1 MRRPINR
8 RRDTSFLQ
16 GGWGPSPVDNSGS
29 GDWTKNVIMHEERA
43 LATLSH
49 PSTDE
54 MQHMAGHADPRT
66 TRLCHCRQKNVMRN
80 IVEDVYMI

>member
-1 MRRPINR
+1 M
-8 RRDTSFLQ
+8 
-16 GGWGPSPVDNSGS
+16 
-29 GDWTKNVIMHEERA
+29 EERA